1 MYLARKYYLGTLF
14 FGLSYWRRDRHFTW
28 SSEARE
34 GLPVCRA
41 KGVPSFL
48 SYFKTL
54 SIGPVPAKLTL
65 PRLFLN
71 HSGRSTASDKQR
83 EPWHQIDR
91 LQYKKNDTRHPLQ
104 CIRRFINV
112 AHKISR
118 SVHYNVNRIKALSP

>member
-1 MYLARKYYLGTLF
+1 MYFARKYYLGTLF

-54 SIGPVPAKLTL
+54 SISPVPAKLTL
-65 PRLFLN
+65 PRLTIAGVPPQVINKEN
-71 HSGRSTASDKQR
+71 HGIKSIGYS
-83 EPWHQIDR
+83 I
-91 LQYKKNDTRHPLQ
+91 KKMTHDILFNVFGGLLISP
-104 CIRRFINV
+104 IRF
-112 AHKISR
+112 H
-118 SVHYNVNRIKALSP
+118 ALYTIM

>member
-41 KGVPSFL
+41 KEVLSFL

-65 PRLFLN
+65 PRLTIAGVPPQVINKEN
-71 HSGRSTASDKQR
+71 HGIKSIGYSIKK
-83 EPWHQIDR
+83 WHTTSSSM
-91 LQYKKNDTRHPLQ
+91 YSA
-104 CIRRFINV
+104 V
-112 AHKISR
+112 
-118 SVHYNVNRIKALSP
+118 Y